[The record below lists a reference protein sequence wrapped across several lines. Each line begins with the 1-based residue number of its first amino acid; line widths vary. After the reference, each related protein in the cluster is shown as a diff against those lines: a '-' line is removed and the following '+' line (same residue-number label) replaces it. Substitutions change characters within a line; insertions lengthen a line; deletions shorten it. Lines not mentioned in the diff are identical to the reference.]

1 MMRRLRSLFARKP
14 KPAPKRRTPSPARL
28 QATAR
33 SMYALRRTSPN
44 ARQSGA
50 LGSFLSFPAPKR
62 RTPTPKRRR
71 TSPSVRRS
79 AALGPFWKRG
89 NYAYRQGPLKSTF

>member
-1 MMRRLRSLFARKP
+1 MMRRLRSLFVRKP
-14 KPAPKRRTPSPARL
+14 KPAPKRRTPS
-28 QATAR
+28 
-33 SMYALRRTSPN
+33 
-44 ARQSGA
+44 
-50 LGSFLSFPAPKR
+50 PKR

-79 AALGPFWKRG
+79 AALGPFWMRG